1 MTDYT
6 DVIGQSFAIAVFS
19 NNRNLACKILE
30 KVSELD
36 QHDFMCGIAKGI
48 LDIKSCLYEIDS
60 ELCEELECFCKK
72 MPFHTCTEC
81 SEDLK

>member
-6 DVIGQSFAIAVFS
+6 DVIGRSFVIAVFS
-19 NNRNLACKILE
+19 NNRNLAYKILG

-36 QHDFMCGIAKGI
+36 QRDFMCGIVNGI
-48 LDIKSCLYEIDS
+48 LDIKTCLSKIDS
-60 ELCEELECFCKK
+60 ELCEELECFCEE
-72 MPFHTCTEC
+72 MPSHTCAEC

>member
-6 DVIGQSFAIAVFS
+6 DVIGRSFAIAVFS

-30 KVSELD
+30 KVSELE
-36 QHDFMCGIAKGI
+36 QHDFMCGIANGI
-48 LDIKSCLYEIDS
+48 LDIKTCLSKIDS

-72 MPFHTCTEC
+72 MPFNTCAEC

>member
-6 DVIGQSFAIAVFS
+6 DVIGRSFAIAVFS

-36 QHDFMCGIAKGI
+36 QRDFMCGIANGI
-48 LDIKSCLYEIDS
+48 LDIKSCLSKIDS
-60 ELCEELECFCKK
+60 ELCEELECFCEK
-72 MPFHTCTEC
+72 MPSHTCAEC